1 VLYQSPEL
9 ILADE
14 PVSAMDPVLA
24 DHTLSLLN
32 EETSR
37 RGITLPPVCMRW
49 TWPQVHRII
58 GGRAGQVMFDLAP
71 KQ

>member
-49 TWPQVHRII
+49 TWP
-58 GGRAGQVMFDLAP
+58 
-71 KQ
+71 

>member
-1 VLYQSPEL
+1 VNGHGQLQRAGIARVLYQSPEL

-49 TWPQVHRII
+49 TWP
-58 GGRAGQVMFDLAP
+58 
-71 KQ
+71 